1 MPTGTAAIDTTLL
14 ANLARTIR
22 GLAIDGVEKANSGH
36 PGLPLGCADFAALLW
51 HDHLRYD
58 PADPKWPDRDRFVL
72 SAGHGSMLLYAML
85 HLTGYDVSLD
95 DLKNFR
101 QLHSK
106 TPGHPENFM
115 TAGVETTTGPLGQGF
130 AMAVG
135 LALAS
140 HMMADRFPGLLEQRV
155 YAVVSDGDLMEG
167 VAAEAASLAGHLRL
181 GRIVFFYDD
190 NDISLDGPTSL
201 SFTGEDVAKRFEAY
215 GWHVVKCD
223 GHDFASMHAALNEAK
238 ADPRPSLV
246 VGKTII
252 GYGSP
257 NKQGKSASH
266 GSPLGPEEVR
276 ATKRFHGLPEDKD
289 FFIAPEDV
297 KSWRA
302 RAAQGAAT
310 HKDWKAKFAALP
322 AEQQAAFRAH
332 LEKKISAGDLAA
344 VRPTW
349 EPGKSEATRK
359 SAGIAQNAYAK
370 VAPWLVG
377 GSADLDSSTN
387 TALKGSPDVRAGDY
401 SGRNIRY
408 GVREFAMAAISN
420 GLSLSGFFRP
430 FCATF
435 FTFSDYMKP
444 AIRLATLMH
453 VPAIYVFTH
462 DSIFLG
468 EDGPTHQPV
477 EHLAALRAVP
487 NLVVLRPAD
496 AEESALAWETALQR
510 TEGPTAIVLSRQN
523 LPIHDRKAKGLAAAD
538 GLARGA
544 YVLRDAKD
552 AKVVLIATGSEV
564 ALALQA
570 SEALEKEGIGARVVS
585 MPSWELFRAQD
596 KAHRDAVLPPAIKAR
611 VVVEAG
617 VRQGWAEWAGE
628 HAAFVT
634 QDGFGASA
642 PAEDLAKEFG
652 FTVEAVVAKAKGLL
666 GA

>member
-1 MPTGTAAIDTTLL
+1 MTTATAAIDKDLL
-14 ANLARTIR
+14 KRLAATIR
-22 GLAIDGVEKANSGH
+22 GLAMDGVEKANSGH
-36 PGLPLGCADFAALLW
+36 PGLPMGCADFAALLW

-58 PADPKWPDRDRFVL
+58 PANPQWPDRDRFVL

-95 DLKNFR
+95 DLKSFR

-115 TAGVETTTGPLGQGF
+115 TPGVETTTGPLGQGF
-130 AMAVG
+130 ATAVG
-135 LALAS
+135 MALAA
-140 HMMADRFPGLLEQRV
+140 HMMSDRFPGLLEQRV
-155 YAVVSDGDLMEG
+155 YAIVSDGDLMEG
-167 VAAEAASLAGHLRL
+167 VAAEAASLAGHLQL

-223 GHDFASMHAALNEAK
+223 GHDFASMHAALEEAK
-238 ADPRPSLV
+238 ADARPSLV

-257 NKQGKSASH
+257 NKQGKSSSH
-266 GSPLGPEEVR
+266 GSPLGKEELL
-276 ATKRFHGLPEDKD
+276 AAKRFHGLPEDKD
-289 FFIAPEDV
+289 FYVPDEDV
-297 KSWRA
+297 KVWRE
-302 RAAQGAAT
+302 RAKFGAA
-310 HKDWKAKFAALP
+310 LR
-322 AEQQAAFRAH
+322 QAWEKKLASISPELQATFRTH
-332 LEKKISAGDLAA
+332 LEKKVTAAELAA
-344 VRPTW
+344 VRPAW
-349 EPGKSEATRK
+349 EAGKSEATRK
-359 SAGIAQNAYAK
+359 SAGIAENAYAK
-370 VAPWLVG
+370 VVPWLVG

-420 GLSLSGFFRP
+420 GLYLSGFFRP

-444 AIRLATLMH
+444 AIRLAALMK
-453 VPAIYVFTH
+453 VPAIYIFTH

-487 NLVVLRPAD
+487 NVTVIRPAD
-496 AEESALAWETALQR
+496 AEETAIAWETALLN
-510 TEGPTAIVLSRQN
+510 TGGPTAIVLSRQN
-523 LPIHDRKAKGLAAAD
+523 LPIHDKKAKGLAPAD
-538 GLARGA
+538 GLQRGA

-552 AKVVLIATGSEV
+552 ASVALIATGSEV
-564 ALALQA
+564 SLALDVAEALAA
-570 SEALEKEGIGARVVS
+570 KGTAARVVS

-596 KAHRDAVLPPAIKAR
+596 AAYRESVLPESIRKR
-611 VVVEAG
+611 VVIEAG
-617 VRQGWAEWAGE
+617 VRQGWAEFAGE
-628 HAAFVT
+628 GGVYVT

-642 PAEDLAKEFG
+642 PAEVLAKEFG
-652 FTVEAVVAKAKGLL
+652 FTVDAVVKKV
-666 GA
+666 